1 MSEAWKKWEGQVV
14 DGRFPLRQL
23 LGESSHSAVFL
34 TERLDQGGAKAAIKL
49 MAASGSAA
57 EEQLLRWRRIA
68 RLTHPHI
75 LALYH
80 YGRCQ
85 LDGLDLLFAVV
96 EFADETLA
104 EILPQRALSPE
115 EARQMLEP
123 VVDGLVF
130 LHQQGLV
137 HGDIQPANIFA
148 VGDTIKLSSDTVR
161 PISGSGGAASSLH
174 LAADARPS
182 ARGSVEPAGDIYSL
196 GITIVQALTQ
206 RSPFDAGSSLGQAA
220 EPLPA
225 PFADIVVHALHPDV
239 QLRWTAADIAA
250 RLNPAASVAAAAS
263 ASVSV
268 PQRAAAKIEPPPG
281 RTAPISVASI
291 PPARQRVAA
300 GSPTAIP
307 LSPVAPLPKKAGTG
321 APRTSFLLRY
331 AAPIAVAIILLFMAS
346 RVFRRSSGSSASDST
361 IAKSA
366 PVTRNVEAKTSKPP
380 ASQSTVAAPP
390 AESRSTEHAAA
401 QPAHAVVPAP
411 EVAAPTPTSIPEG
424 KSPVLAS
431 EAGEKPEAA
440 PATMR
445 SATRAAAGASAV
457 SPEVLQQV
465 LPDVSQKALSTIH
478 GVVRLTIRAQVDGE
492 GKVADAQL
500 ESPSG
505 SSFFNDSAL
514 KAARKWQFQPSES
527 ADARA
532 YLLHFEFRAS
542 GPKATAAH
550 AR

>member
-1 MSEAWKKWEGQVV
+1 
-14 DGRFPLRQL
+14 
-23 LGESSHSAVFL
+23 
-34 TERLDQGGAKAAIKL
+34 
-49 MAASGSAA
+49 
-57 EEQLLRWRRIA
+57 
-68 RLTHPHI
+68 
-75 LALYH
+75 
-80 YGRCQ
+80 
-85 LDGLDLLFAVV
+85 
-96 EFADETLA
+96 
-104 EILPQRALSPE
+104 
-115 EARQMLEP
+115 MLEP

-161 PISGSGGAASSLH
+161 PISGSSAASSLH
-174 LAADARPS
+174 LLADTRPS

-250 RLNPAASVAAAAS
+250 RLNPAVSVAAAAS

-281 RTAPISVASI
+281 RTAPRSAPST
-291 PPARQRVAA
+291 PPAGQRVAA
-300 GSPTAIP
+300 GPPTAIP

-321 APRTSFLLRY
+321 APGTSFLLRY

-366 PVTRNVEAKTSKPP
+366 PATHNAETKASKPP
-380 ASQSTVAAPP
+380 APPSQSTAAVPP
-390 AESRSTEHAAA
+390 AESRPDEHAAA
-401 QPAHAVVPAP
+401 QPPRAKVPAA
-411 EVAAPTPTSIPEG
+411 ELAAPTPTAVPEE

-431 EAGEKPEAA
+431 DAGEKPEAA

-445 SATRAAAGASAV
+445 SATRTAASASAV
-457 SPEVLQQV
+457 SPDVLQQV

-478 GVVRLTIRAQVDGE
+478 GVVRLTIRAQVDAE

-527 ADARA
+527 ADAHA
-532 YLLHFEFRAS
+532 YLLHFEFRPS
-542 GPKATAAH
+542 GPRATAAP